1 MKTNITSR
9 RRSSQILCLFEP
21 SRGNCMILP
30 HQVGMN
36 LHTNGK
42 EKQFHLFFIIPK
54 PSWKKTYIKNLDV
67 CVCVFTLI
75 WLCLYLYISIS
86 LLISIYLYLYLHLL
100 LTLIFIS
107 IPTFIPTFT
116 YTSFPPVCFP
126 KSRVAASVFFLNST
140 GTAPSTSLAFWF
152 ASAVDWKATA
162 AESHGPGRFDPQKR
176 THLNQPTPRK
186 FQENIRLL
194 LVSLEGFFHHG
205 KLHPWD
211 LSGSC
216 KGCVW

>member
-1 MKTNITSR
+1 M
-9 RRSSQILCLFEP
+9 C
-21 SRGNCMILP
+21 
-30 HQVGMN
+30 
-36 LHTNGK
+36 
-42 EKQFHLFFIIPK
+42 
-54 PSWKKTYIKNLDV
+54 V
-67 CVCVFTLI
+67 CVCLH
-75 WLCLYLYISIS
+75 LYDYVY
-86 LLISIYLYLYLHLL
+86 ISIYLYTSLWYLYIYPYLYLHLL
-100 LTLIFIS
+100 FTLIFIS
-107 IPTFIPTFT
+107 IPTFISTST

-126 KSRVAASVFFLNST
+126 KSRVAASRIVFNST

-194 LVSLEGFFHHG
+194 LVFKEGFCHHG

-216 KGCVW
+216 KGCYVVCSQPIGRKNTAFIETGGSIDSPSWRGEQTPNH

>member
-1 MKTNITSR
+1 MCVYTY
-9 RRSSQILCLFEP
+9 
-21 SRGNCMILP
+21 MI
-30 HQVGMN
+30 M
-36 LHTNGK
+36 
-42 EKQFHLFFIIPK
+42 FI
-54 PSWKKTYIKNLDV
+54 S
-67 CVCVFTLI
+67 
-75 WLCLYLYISIS
+75 LYLYIFIDIYIS
-86 LLISIYLYLYLHLL
+86 LLIFTSSIYTNIYIYTYIHTYIYIYILSPSL
-100 LTLIFIS
+100 FSKIS
-107 IPTFIPTFT
+107 CC
-116 YTSFPPVCFP
+116 SL
-126 KSRVAASVFFLNST
+126 RFFLNST

-216 KGCVW
+216 KGCYVVCSQPIGRKNTAFIETGGSIDSPSWRGEQTPNH